1 MTSDVRPG
9 VLRRHPLASC
19 QAKVHLSR
27 LTAVSTSWATSSLA
41 GTCTQA
47 GRVHAHTCTCR
58 RMGRG
63 VHASWDECMQM
74 LLHVDASACVCA
86 CACMRTHA
94 RVHVHVCAHTDRTEM
109 SIDKGLRH
117 GVGHGVGRESVC
129 ATEAHGAWAHAAGA
143 RGNSGDIY
151 GRGEREQR
159 RYIRQGRE
167 GAAEIYTAGARGSS
181 GGACGRGEREQL
193 NCSRTQW
200 NLSVVTLDLT
210 HAWQCIRSCC
220 SPHVDIPDRWG
231 SWAGR
236 SGQVRSCQ
244 LSRLGSGCEPGHA
257 RLGSRGTMPETA
269 RNCKPQAKPTGNGLT

>member
-27 LTAVSTSWATSSLA
+27 LTAVSTSWATSTLA
-41 GTCTQA
+41 GVCTQA

-151 GRGEREQR
+151 GRGEREQ
-159 RYIRQGRE
+159 
-167 GAAEIYTAGARGSS
+167 
-181 GGACGRGEREQL
+181 L

-200 NLSVVTLDLT
+200 NLSVDTPDLT

-244 LSRLGSGCEPGHA
+244 LSRLGTGCEPGHA
-257 RLGSRGTMPETA
+257 WLGSRGTMPETA